1 MQTSDES
8 IRAMAVDWTASSGVG
23 SGVFGFGERTLL
35 PGAENSFCVNLCP
48 LGSDSRC
55 DPQVAHRFGCYEAER
70 WDGQYIYYCP
80 ASLVFVAT
88 LIYARNLPNH
98 GLVAGPLVMGDV
110 DDLLSDLEPD
120 LCSLL
125 GDLPERS
132 PAEVNAMARVQQ
144 VLCAALS
151 TSPRPEPVSDQVEVD
166 FPKPVSPADDQND
179 YPLDVEKKL
188 VAMIRH
194 GDRAGAA
201 ELINHLL
208 AALYLAN
215 GGDLP
220 RLRQG
225 ATDLVTLFSRA
236 AIDGGADPRVIFGEK
251 RALDRR
257 ISALRTLDELSRF
270 LVSVFNRFVGYVFDF
285 SQFQHANVLRQ
296 AVSFIRTHYAERITL
311 ADAAH
316 HVWMSPNYLS
326 SVFSV
331 ELGISFTTYVQSVR
345 IEKSKDLLT
354 NSRKSIAEIAAHSGF
369 SDQSYFTKVF
379 TKAVGVS
386 PSQFRRQE
394 GGETP

>member
-1 MQTSDES
+1 MQTSDDR
-8 IRAMAVDWTASSGVG
+8 IRSTAADWAAFSGVCVV
-23 SGVFGFGERTLL
+23 VFGFGERAIL
-35 PGAENSFCVNLCP
+35 S
-48 LGSDSRC
+48 GSDSCFCTKRCPMGIDGRC
-55 DPQVAHRFGCYEAER
+55 DQQVAHRFGCYEAER

-88 LIYARNLPNH
+88 LIYSRNMPSQ
-98 GLVAGPLVMGDV
+98 GLVVGPLVMGPV
-110 DDLLSDLEPD
+110 DDLLSDLEPRLRD
-120 LCSLL
+120 EV
-125 GDLPERS
+125 GGLPEHS
-132 PAEVNAMARVQQ
+132 AAQVNAMARVQQ

-151 TSPRPEPVSDQVEVD
+151 TSPRPEPASDPITDAPE
-166 FPKPVSPADDQND
+166 PPVNGQND

-188 VAMIRH
+188 VEMIRR

-208 AALYLAN
+208 AALYLADA
-215 GGDLP
+215 GDLQ

-225 ATDLVTLFSRA
+225 TTDLVTLFSRA
-236 AIDGGADPRVIFGEK
+236 AIDGGADARVIFGEK

-257 ISALRTLDELSRF
+257 ISALRSLDELARY

-311 ADAAH
+311 ADAARQ
-316 HVWMSPNYLS
+316 VWMSPNYLS

-331 ELGISFTTYVQSVR
+331 ELGISFTAYVQSIR

-354 NSRKSIAEIAAHSGF
+354 NSHKSIAEIAADTGF
-369 SDQSYFTKVF
+369 TDQSYFTKVF
-379 TKAVGVS
+379 TKAVGMS

-394 GGETP
+394 VGKPG